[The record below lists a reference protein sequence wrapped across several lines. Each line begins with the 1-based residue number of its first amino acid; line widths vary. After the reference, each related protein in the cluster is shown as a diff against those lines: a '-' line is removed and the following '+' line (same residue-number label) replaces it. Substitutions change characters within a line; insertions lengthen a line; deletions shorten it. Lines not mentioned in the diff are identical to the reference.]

1 MPPEG
6 GSRTRVGRSVVLG
19 KQDEGVKDDA
29 HVGVPIVSAE
39 HSVEAQTLA
48 EEQDVDG
55 EGI

>member
-29 HVGVPIVSAE
+29 HVGVPIV
-39 HSVEAQTLA
+39 EAQTFA